1 MKKIYLSCLGL
12 IGLILSFSCTGGS
25 NSISSEAY
33 TGSTAVNSFSLKIDN
48 NIMEGL
54 DEVFFTIDLIGG
66 QIYNADS
73 LPVGTDVS
81 NLMVDVTFDYASKAI
96 FITPEG
102 EINYYTNPEDSL
114 DFTKPVQLK
123 VVSENGLSE
132 KIYDV
137 KVNVHKL
144 LPDSLQ
150 WDQLSQYSFP
160 VEKIDAQ
167 KTISVDG
174 NTLSYVQIANDY
186 FIYTPNTGGWN
197 TPAESVSF
205 GFVPDLKSLQVMN
218 GKYFVLGADDRKLYM
233 SENGRT
239 MWTSVYDVLPIT
251 GLIGVLPASTLS
263 ASTLLGVVEEDGAY
277 KHFSYNETQAV
288 VGETVDPLF
297 PITGYSNFITF
308 QGGLLQQLAFFGG
321 ILADGS
327 LSDAVWG
334 FDGFSWGNMNNVTQ
348 EANPFTPREGALF
361 FSYYN
366 EPQSD
371 RAVWFIIGG
380 KDANG
385 QYLKDI
391 YYSEDMGIVWKKGGT
406 PLTLPDDVPAKA
418 YASVQILRET
428 PFKAQVQWLSMDA
441 PRINTAYKMRG
452 IVTYANEDIPYI
464 YVFGGEGFQNGQ
476 QITYN
481 QVWRGVIN
489 KLSFDPIK

>member
-1 MKKIYLSCLGL
+1 MKKIYLFCIGLVGL
-12 IGLILSFSCTGGS
+12 IISFSCTGGS
-25 NSISSEAY
+25 NSVSSDAY
-33 TGSTAVNSFSLKIDN
+33 SGSTAVNSFSLKIDN

-81 NLMVDVTFDYASKAI
+81 NLMVDVSFDYASKAI

-102 EINYYTNPEDSL
+102 EIDYYTNPEDSL
-114 DFTKPVQLK
+114 DFTQPVQLK

-137 KVNVHKL
+137 KVNVHQL
-144 LPDSLQ
+144 LPDSLR
-150 WDQLSQYSFP
+150 WDNLSQYAFP

-167 KTISVDG
+167 KTLSVDG
-174 NTLSYVQIANDY
+174 NTLSYVQVDDDY
-186 FIYTPNTGGWN
+186 FIYTPNARGWN
-197 TPAESVSF
+197 TPAENVSF
-205 GFVPDLKSLQVMN
+205 GFVPDLQSLQVMN
-218 GKYFVLGADDRKLYM
+218 GLFFVLGADDRKLYV
-233 SENGRT
+233 SEDGRSN
-239 MWTSVYDVLPIT
+239 WSILYDALPVS
-251 GLIGVLPASTLS
+251 GLIGVLPASSLS
-263 ASTLLGVVEEDGAY
+263 TSMLLGVVEDNGIY
-277 KHFSYNETQAV
+277 KHFSFDGTQAV
-288 VGETVDPLF
+288 VGEAIDPLF

-308 QGGLLQQLAFFGG
+308 QGGLFQQLAFFGG
-321 ILADGS
+321 VLSDGS

-334 FDGFSWGNMNNVTQ
+334 FDGTSWGNMNNVTQ

-361 FSYYN
+361 FSYFN

-371 RAVWFIIGG
+371 RPVWFIIGG

-406 PLTLPDDVPAKA
+406 SLTLPEDVPAKA
-418 YASVQILRET
+418 YASVQVLTET
-428 PFKAQVQWLSMDA
+428 PFKTQVQWLSMDA
-441 PRINTAYKMRG
+441 PLMNTAYK
-452 IVTYANEDIPYI
+452 IHKVITYANEEVPYI
-464 YVFGGEGFQNGQ
+464 YVFGGEGSLDGR

-489 KLSFDPIK
+489 KLSFDPVK